1 MADHKYEKWIQK
13 DDAIIDGIDVS
24 GEWNKM
30 YEPREI
36 MNYDLTHM
44 DKITDL
50 DGGESMG
57 WCCVCKSFYFVSIR
71 NIS

>member
-13 DDAIIDGIDVS
+13 DEAIIDGIDVS

-36 MNYDLTHM
+36 MNYDLTYM

-50 DGGESMG
+50 DGE
-57 WCCVCKSFYFVSIR
+57 
-71 NIS
+71 

>member
-13 DDAIIDGIDVS
+13 DNVVIEGIDVS

-36 MNYDLTHM
+36 MDYDLTYM
-44 DKITDL
+44 A
-50 DGGESMG
+50 
-57 WCCVCKSFYFVSIR
+57 VSYTHLTLPTIY
-71 NIS
+71 SV

>member
-1 MADHKYEKWIQK
+1 MSEHKYKKSIQK
-13 DDAIIDGIDVS
+13 DNVIIDGIDIS

-36 MNYDLTHM
+36 TEYD
-44 DKITDL
+44 ITGLEKVRDL

-57 WCCVCKSFYFVSIR
+57 WCYQCAH
-71 NIS
+71 